1 MLDEPKS
8 SHLIDELILDG
19 LRYQAQQQLAW
30 LQQAPIPL
38 AIQAFL
44 NSNSPHPQ
52 LPDVLKDGATTLCR
66 DWLRRLRAYDGRTLA
81 RLHET
86 FSPRAM
92 MPVPFGLEMQCEL
105 GAAGVVLPPARPAP
119 SCGTGTARHC
129 SCWPWPRRHNAGW
142 RW

>member
-1 MLDEPKS
+1 MLNEPKS

-52 LPDVLKDGATTLCR
+52 LPDVLKDGATTC
-66 DWLRRLRAYDGRTLA
+66 AATGCAACAPT
-81 RLHET
+81 T
-86 FSPRAM
+86 
-92 MPVPFGLEMQCEL
+92 
-105 GAAGVVLPPARPAP
+105 GA
-119 SCGTGTARHC
+119 
-129 SCWPWPRRHNAGW
+129 PWPACTRPSARAP
-142 RW
+142 